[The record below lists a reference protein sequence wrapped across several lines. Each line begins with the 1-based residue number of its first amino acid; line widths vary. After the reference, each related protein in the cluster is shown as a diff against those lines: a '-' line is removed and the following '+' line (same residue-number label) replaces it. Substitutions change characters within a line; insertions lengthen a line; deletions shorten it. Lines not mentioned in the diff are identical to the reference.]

1 IIAAFMGQTMSDQ
14 ELYAF
19 IAGVFAVES
28 LFLIIM
34 VCVHTL
40 LMFAFPLIV
49 DRRLSGWA
57 SMKLS
62 ARGVWANLQGV
73 AGLWVVGF
81 FVSLLG
87 LVAFCIGVYFTIPV
101 IIAAHL
107 VAYRKIFPGDLAKTG
122 SVN

>member
-1 IIAAFMGQTMSDQ
+1 
-14 ELYAF
+14 
-19 IAGVFAVES
+19 
-28 LFLIIM
+28 
-34 VCVHTL
+34 
-40 LMFAFPLIV
+40 
-49 DRRLSGWA
+49 
-57 SMKLS
+57 
-62 ARGVWANLQGV
+62 V